1 MGPTG
6 PLVAEGLTDLAGHAV
21 HLVDVG
27 RAELAG
33 AGAVLGQVALVLREP
48 EIFPLSPLFSDIFP
62 DLLMVLSVGK
72 KYF

>member
-1 MGPTG
+1 MGPACS
-6 PLVAEGLTDLAGHAV
+6 LVTESLPDLAGNSV
-21 HLVDVG
+21 HLEHVG

-62 DLLMVLSVGK
+62 DLLMVLSGGK

>member
-33 AGAVLGQVALVLREP
+33 ASAVLGQVALVLREP
-48 EIFPLSPLFSDIFP
+48 EIFLIFSFDILCSNGP
-62 DLLMVLSVGK
+62 HWG
-72 KYF
+72 

>member
-48 EIFPLSPLFSDIFP
+48 EIFMIFSC
-62 DLLMVLSVGK
+62 
-72 KYF
+72 